1 VVTPRRRFRRQVALY
16 SGTLG
21 PGEDP
26 ALLVQLAEKLRHRP
40 DVDVLVVS
48 EGPGADHVAQ
58 EAKSRWLTNLQVL
71 PFEPYD
77 GYGDVLASADVLLAM
92 VDNRVGISYIPSK
105 VTSYFCAGR
114 PIVLSAPWQNV
125 AATSVRESTAGRV
138 VPPGNVSEMGDAILT
153 YLDDKALRTQAVK
166 TLATMQNALSIFRP
180 SRISSSAYLNV

>member
-1 VVTPRRRFRRQVALY
+1 MVVPYWFPLDRLSPADKVNAWSRRVGVSERHVALY

-58 EAKSRWLTNLQVL
+58 EAKSRGLTNLRVL

-92 VDNRVGISYIPSK
+92 VDNRVGISYI
-105 VTSYFCAGR
+105 
-114 PIVLSAPWQNV
+114 
-125 AATSVRESTAGRV
+125 
-138 VPPGNVSEMGDAILT
+138 
-153 YLDDKALRTQAVK
+153 
-166 TLATMQNALSIFRP
+166 
-180 SRISSSAYLNV
+180 